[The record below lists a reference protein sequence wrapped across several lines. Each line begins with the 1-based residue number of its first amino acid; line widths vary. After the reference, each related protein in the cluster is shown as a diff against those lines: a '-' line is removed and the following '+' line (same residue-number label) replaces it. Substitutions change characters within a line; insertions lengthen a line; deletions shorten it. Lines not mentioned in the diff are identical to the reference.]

1 MIRVLLVD
9 DHAVVRTG
17 FRLLLQ
23 AHAEIA
29 VVGEADSGESAY
41 QRYLE
46 LTPDVV
52 VMDLAMPGMGGLEA
66 LRRIRAH
73 HPQARIL
80 TLSAHDDPVHAR
92 RALREGARGFLSKR
106 SAPEALL
113 EAITTVA
120 AGQRYLDL
128 TLAQK
133 LALAE
138 VEHGGKSGVEQLS
151 EREFEVFVR
160 LAGGAG
166 VQRIAED
173 LKLSAS
179 TVGTHLY
186 NIKQKLGVS
195 NQSELTLI
203 AIRLFERLRPRAAH
217 AGFHC
222 ARSRSPR
229 RQVQGRRSRG
239 RPLHASHE
247 RFHGEGKTQM

>member
-23 AHAEIA
+23 ANPDTA
-29 VVGEADSGESAY
+29 VVGEADSGESAC
-41 QRYLE
+41 QRYVE
-46 LTPDVV
+46 LTPDIV

-66 LRRIRAH
+66 LRRIRSH
-73 HPQARIL
+73 HPQARVL
-80 TLSAHDDPVHAR
+80 ALSAHDDPSHAR

-113 EAITTVA
+113 EAINAVA
-120 AGQRYLDL
+120 AGQRYIDAA
-128 TLAQK
+128 LAQK
-133 LALAE
+133 LALDDPAGDGRTA
-138 VEHGGKSGVEQLS
+138 VERLS

-160 LAGGAG
+160 LAGGAT

-186 NIKQKLGVS
+186 NIKQKLGAH
-195 NQSELTLI
+195 NQAEITLI
-203 AIRLFERLRPRAAH
+203 AIRNGLIQA
-217 AGFHC
+217 
-222 ARSRSPR
+222 
-229 RQVQGRRSRG
+229 
-239 RPLHASHE
+239 
-247 RFHGEGKTQM
+247 

>member
-23 AHAEIA
+23 SQPDMSVIAEAESGEIA
-29 VVGEADSGESAY
+29 C

-46 LTPDVV
+46 LQPDVV

-73 HPQARIL
+73 HPQARVL
-80 TLSAHDDPVHAR
+80 TLSAQDDPMHAR
-92 RALREGARGFLSKR
+92 RALREGALGFLSKR
-106 SAPEALL
+106 SAPEALIDAVT
-113 EAITTVA
+113 AIA
-120 AGQRYLDL
+120 AGQRYIDPS
-128 TLAQK
+128 LAQK
-133 LALAE
+133 LALDEIDGA
-138 VEHGGKSGVEQLS
+138 GKSVIERLS
-151 EREFEVFVR
+151 EREFEVFIR
-160 LAGGAG
+160 LARGGS

-186 NIKQKLGVS
+186 NIKQKLRVS

-203 AIRLFERLRPRAAH
+203 AIREALIEA
-217 AGFHC
+217 
-222 ARSRSPR
+222 
-229 RQVQGRRSRG
+229 
-239 RPLHASHE
+239 
-247 RFHGEGKTQM
+247 